1 MNAFIDVS
9 QKAEERDSS
18 FTTIHRVDISIYM
31 QQAQHE
37 NIGAAKLHVY
47 PEDKI
52 YVALSALLFKTLRC
66 VGC

>member
-1 MNAFIDVS
+1 M
-9 QKAEERDSS
+9 
-18 FTTIHRVDISIYM
+18 DISIYM

-66 VGC
+66 VGCWAEVIVPPGCGFDEENQGAVK

>member
-1 MNAFIDVS
+1 
-9 QKAEERDSS
+9 
-18 FTTIHRVDISIYM
+18 M

-66 VGC
+66 DGC